1 MPQPRVHFWDET
13 LEASLANVQATRD
26 GLSSAEAAKRLQQ
39 HGRNELVTVSRFA
52 PLFELLRFFA
62 NPLVLILLVASV
74 VSFFL
79 GDRLDAAIIVT
90 MVLLSVALDFYQ
102 VFQSRRAVD
111 DLRSKVSL
119 TAAVVRDGTERELP
133 VAEVVPGDLV
143 RLNAGDVVPADGRL
157 LEAKGLYVRESALT
171 GESIPVNKAP
181 GDLETGGDIA
191 DAANSLFLGTSVQSG
206 MGSMVVIA
214 TGKDTEFGEI
224 AAHLA
229 EKDNATEFD
238 RGMKDFGFLLIR
250 VTMLLV
256 LFVFFVNVVDKRPLL
271 SSFLFALAL
280 AVGLT
285 PELLPVII
293 TVTLASGAKRMA
305 RRKVI
310 VKQLSSIENF
320 GSIELLCSDKTGTLT
335 VGEVTLNRTVDV
347 RGEASEEVAKAVFL
361 NSSFETGVKSPLDD
375 AVLAAEHPAVEACEK
390 LDEVPFDFERRRS
403 SVVLRIEGGTLLI
416 AKGAAEDLLKV
427 CSQVLVDG
435 KRLPLDDDWRGTA
448 EEMQRSLGKEGLRV
462 LGVATREVE
471 QQAGYSVADERDL
484 VFLGFAAFLDP
495 AKQGVRKTLQALK
508 HDGISIVVMT
518 GDNEYVSAKIA
529 HDVGLPYKVV
539 VRGAE
544 VDAMTDDALAV
555 KAEKGAIFARVSPE
569 QKNRIINALKKR
581 GRVVGYL
588 GDGINDAPSL
598 HTADIGISVMNAV
611 DVAKDAANIILLE
624 KDLAVLHEGVIE
636 GRRSFANIMKYII
649 MGTSSNF
656 GNMFSMAGASLF
668 LPFLPMLPT
677 QILLNNL
684 LYDASQV
691 AIPSDNVDAE
701 LLHKPKRWRMQF
713 IRQFMVIIGPISSI
727 YDFLTFAVLLLV
739 FHANEQLFHT
749 GWFVESLAT
758 QALVVFVIRTSG
770 NPLRSRPSRR
780 LALTVLAAVAVGFV
794 LPYTPLAKPLG
805 FVPLPIGLIAVIV
818 GFAATY
824 LLLVQFVKQWFY
836 RKHELI

>member
-229 EKDNATEFD
+229 EKDTATEFD

-310 VKQLSSIENF
+310 VKQLASIENF